1 MVVEE
6 LAHFEGVL
14 GLGPIAE
21 HNWNGRQYLD
31 VDVLVATFFNAGL
44 WRPTIIF
51 YLAEEFAVFHHARTT
66 RNVVVKINET
76 AIAKT
81 LAKVRDVL
89 W

>member
-1 MVVEE
+1 

-14 GLGPIAE
+14 GLCPIAE
-21 HNWNGRQYLD
+21 HYWNGRQYLN
-31 VDVLVATFFNAGL
+31 VDVLVATFFDAGL

-51 YLAEEFAVFHHARTT
+51 YLTEEFAVFHHTSTT
-66 RNVVVKINET
+66 RNVVVKVNEA